1 MFEWFAWRPQVMDW
15 IGVAPLRAGLRF
27 ALLRCAGRR
36 FEVGA
41 REISESISGMS
52 MDTELQKHYALLL
65 GVGSPWEVKT
75 VELKILEKKVE
86 IELGWQWGAAAKCP
100 ECGRACSLHDSAPE
114 RTWRHLDT
122 MQFTTL
128 IRART
133 PRSQCPEHGVKTMQ
147 VAWAAPQGRFTL
159 LFERFAVEVLL
170 ASASVSQACAL
181 LGLSWDTA
189 QEIMRRAVERG
200 LERRQLEGLKY
211 LGMDEKSFKRGQS
224 YITLLTDLEE
234 SRVLDVVEERTSEA
248 AGQLWNTLSPEQK
261 QAVEAVAID
270 MWEPFIKTI
279 EEQAPE
285 ADIVHDKFHVSKY
298 LGEAVDK
305 VRRAEHKQ
313 LMAQGDETL
322 KGSRQLWLYNP
333 ENFSAEQ
340 VDEFS
345 ALKDLHLKVA
355 RAWAAKE
362 LFSKF
367 WNYQEEGWA
376 RRFFKNWYRWVSRS
390 RLKPVVEVARMLK
403 RHLDNLITYLRHHIT
418 NAVTEG
424 LNSKIQSLKSA
435 ARGFRNFKN
444 YRIRILFFCGKLN
457 LYPL

>member
-1 MFEWFAWRPQVMDW
+1 
-15 IGVAPLRAGLRF
+15 
-27 ALLRCAGRR
+27 
-36 FEVGA
+36 
-41 REISESISGMS
+41 MS
-52 MDTELQKHYALLL
+52 MDSELQKHYALLL
-65 GVGSPWEVKT
+65 GIGSPWEVKT
-75 VELKILEKKVE
+75 VDLNLEAKKVE

-100 ECGRACSLHDSAPE
+100 ECGRECSIHDCAPE

-122 MQFTTL
+122 MQFMTL

-133 PRSQCPEHGVKTMQ
+133 PRADCPAHGVKTMQ
-147 VAWAAPQGRFTL
+147 VPWAAPQGRFTL

-189 QEIMRRAVERG
+189 QEIMRRAVQRG
-200 LERRQLEGLKY
+200 LERRQLERLKY
-211 LGMDEKSFKRGQS
+211 LGMDEKSFRRGQS
-224 YITLLTDLEE
+224 YVTLLTDLEE
-234 SRVLDVVEERTSEA
+234 SRVLDVVEERTAEA
-248 AGQLWNTLSPEQK
+248 ANQLWDTLSPEQK
-261 QAVEAVAID
+261 QGVEAVAVD
-270 MWEPFIKTI
+270 MWEPFIQTI
-279 EEQAPE
+279 QTQVPD

-305 VRRAEHKQ
+305 VRRQEHKE
-313 LMAQGDETL
+313 LLAQGDETL
-322 KGSRQLWLYNP
+322 KGTRQLWLYNP
-333 ENFSAEQ
+333 QNFSPEQAE
-340 VDEFS
+340 EFS

-362 LFSKF
+362 LFSQF
-367 WNYQEEGWA
+367 WEYQEEGWA
-376 RRFFKNWYRWVSRS
+376 RRFFKDWFGWVSRS
-390 RLKPVVEVARMLK
+390 RLKPVVDVAQMLK
-403 RHLDNLITYLRHHIT
+403 RHLDNLLTYLKHHIT

-435 ARGFRNFKN
+435 ARGFRSFRN